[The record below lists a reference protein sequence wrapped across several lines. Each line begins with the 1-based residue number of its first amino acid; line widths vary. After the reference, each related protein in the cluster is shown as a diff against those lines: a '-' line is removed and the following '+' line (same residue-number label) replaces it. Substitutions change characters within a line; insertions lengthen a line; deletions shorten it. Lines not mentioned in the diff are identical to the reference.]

1 MNTKKIIFHHI
12 RNSTSKIIYNGVTIL
27 VDPFLAPKSY
37 YPGFGSAP
45 TLEQKKKR
53 VPLVELPMS
62 REEVVKNVQA
72 VIITHTHYDHWDEW
86 AAKTISKQTPIFV
99 QNASDKELILNQGF
113 KDIRVVGVNT
123 HFKGITITR
132 TPAQHGCDEMM
143 CIPSWAEG
151 CNDCMGFVLKSPG
164 QKTIYVAGDTVWN
177 EYIEATLKKQRPEI
191 IIVNGALTRYEGF
204 KGSSMMGPDD
214 VKRIYEMCKN
224 AIIIPVH
231 MDSYAHCAY
240 TTKTMK
246 KFVDD
251 NKLQDRVIVPVDGD
265 KFEL

>member
-1 MNTKKIIFHHI
+1 
-12 RNSTSKIIYNGVTIL
+12 
-27 VDPFLAPKSY
+27 
-37 YPGFGSAP
+37 
-45 TLEQKKKR
+45 
-53 VPLVELPMS
+53 
-62 REEVVKNVQA
+62 
-72 VIITHTHYDHWDEW
+72 
-86 AAKTISKQTPIFV
+86 
-99 QNASDKELILNQGF
+99 
-113 KDIRVVGVNT
+113 
-123 HFKGITITR
+123 
-132 TPAQHGCDEMM
+132 MM